1 MREDLI
7 LVGLGPH
14 ARPKYIPLIKNAVAS
29 GRASG
34 FHVVELESA
43 RDDVDA
49 FFRTRACKLAS
60 VSWVPDLRRQAIWY
74 SGHGE
79 DVLKALAGP
88 GTKVIVSTEPKAH
101 LGYLRAALGLG
112 LDCLVDKP
120 AVLPMG
126 ANGRPAANHLEL
138 KEICNRTG
146 GRCVVMAPRRYKAIY
161 ELIGRYARRTSRHLG
176 TPITYIGFEHHEG
189 VWNTEEEILSR
200 EDHPYRYGYG
210 MLCHSGY
217 HHVDILASLLAHNE
231 DTFGS
236 LAVELDVHRA
246 TAADQL
252 RQIGPD
258 PVRRLRG
265 PAPLP
270 GRVPPPPF
278 WGETDLVSAGAA
290 RRCGSF
296 DTVCLFRLDLLPT
309 SVSLRNWRQ
318 LPRNVYNTNGRYAS
332 EAIRL
337 NIGPFAAI
345 EARIL
350 KRPHLG
356 HRRSPAIDQAGAHH
370 AVAERRFPR
379 PRSLAREVLSRAGHT
394 RPKRGPWRWPHR
406 GLFGSRRAL
415 RTVYHFGANGRSSP
429 RGHHARHGQVIGR
442 QYILQTCAS
451 DETWMLSMLGNTG
464 VQPRRP
470 GWLPPRRVDSRP
482 SRPGAG
488 CSHWKRRDVG
498 HRAGRGRTEGKVLDD
513 ACATREY
520 IS

>member
-14 ARPKYIPLIKNAVAS
+14 ARAKYIPLIEDAVVG
-29 GRASG
+29 GRTSG

-43 RDDVDA
+43 RNDVDA
-49 FFRTRACKLAS
+49 FFRTRACKP
-60 VSWVPDLRRQAIWY
+60 VSISYVPDLRRQGIWY

-79 DVLKALAGP
+79 DVLTAVAGL

-120 AVLPMG
+120 VVLPMG
-126 ANGRPAANHLEL
+126 SNGLPAPNRLVAAVAEL

-146 GRCVVMAPRRYKAIY
+146 GRCVVMAPRRYNAVY
-161 ELIGRYARRTSRHLG
+161 ELIGRYARHTSRNLG
-176 TPITYIGFEHHEG
+176 TPVTYIGIEHHEG

-217 HHVDILASLLAHNE
+217 HYVDILSSLLGHNE
-231 DTFGS
+231 DNFGS

-246 TAADQL
+246 TAADQV

-258 PVRRLRG
+258 PVHRLRG
-265 PAPLP
+265 SAPVAGLFP
-270 GRVPPPPF
+270 RPQF

-290 RRCGSF
+290 RRRGSR
-296 DTVCLFRLDLLPT
+296 DTVCLFRLDLLQT

-318 LPRNVYNTNGRYAS
+318 LPTNVYNKNGRYAS
-332 EAIRL
+332 ETIRL

-356 HRRSPAIDQAGAHH
+356 TEGHPQLTRHAHITLWRNAGFLGRAAFRERSYPARDTLVRNADLGAGRRRLFDDWLGGRSGKSALESHTRTISLFARFLAAVTTDRGEATASPAID
-370 AVAERRFPR
+370 
-379 PRSLAREVLSRAGHT
+379 
-394 RPKRGPWRWPHR
+394 
-406 GLFGSRRAL
+406 
-415 RTVYHFGANGRSSP
+415 
-429 RGHHARHGQVIGR
+429 
-442 QYILQTCAS
+442 
-451 DETWMLSMLGNTG
+451 
-464 VQPRRP
+464 
-470 GWLPPRRVDSRP
+470 
-482 SRPGAG
+482 
-488 CSHWKRRDVG
+488 
-498 HRAGRGRTEGKVLDD
+498 KVP
-513 ACATREY
+513 A
-520 IS
+520 